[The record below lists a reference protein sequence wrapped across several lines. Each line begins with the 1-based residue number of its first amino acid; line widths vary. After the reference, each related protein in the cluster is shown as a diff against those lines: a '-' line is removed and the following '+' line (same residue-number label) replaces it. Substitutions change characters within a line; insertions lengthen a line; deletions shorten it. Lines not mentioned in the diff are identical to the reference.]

1 MIIVH
6 FVVLLMI
13 GIEVEFDSDF
23 NGVKYV
29 QFGDFVHM
37 TRHFAVLEIGFQT
50 V

>member
-6 FVVLLMI
+6 FILLMI
-13 GIEVEFDSDF
+13 EIEVEFDSDF

-29 QFGDFVHM
+29 QFGGIVHM
-37 TRHFAVLEIGFQT
+37 TRHFALREIGYPT